1 MALYLVTGGAGFIGS
16 NLVRI
21 LLERGEKVRVLD
33 NFSTGKREN
42 LGGCGK
48 AEVIEGDIR
57 DMKMCLKAV
66 KGAHYVFHQA
76 ALPSV
81 QRSVINP
88 IETHNV
94 NTTGTLN
101 MLIASRD
108 CKVRRFI
115 YAASSSAYGGIGMKP
130 ASEDMP
136 PRPLSPYGASKLMGE
151 YYCRVFKGVFGLE
164 TVILRYFNVFG
175 PNQDPTT
182 EYAAVI
188 PKFLSLM
195 RSGKR
200 PPVYG
205 DGEQTRDFTYVDN
218 VVQGNLLA
226 CKANGIGGEVFNIAC
241 GGRIS
246 VNKLVEELNKL
257 LGTKLAPIYTRPRPG
272 EVRHSC
278 AAISKAKDLLGF
290 KVKVDFSEGLRRT
303 SAFFDE

>member
-16 NLVRI
+16 HLVRV
-21 LLERGEKVRVLD
+21 LLERGMKVRVLD

-42 LGGCGK
+42 LDGCGK
-48 AEVIEGDIR
+48 ADVIKGDIR
-57 DMKMCLKAV
+57 NMKMCMKAV

-81 QRSVINP
+81 QRSVVNP
-88 IETHNV
+88 IETHNI
-94 NTTGTLN
+94 NATGTLN

-108 CKVRRFI
+108 CRVRRFI
-115 YAASSSAYGGIGMKP
+115 YAGSSSAYGGIGKKP

-151 YYCRVFKGVFGLE
+151 YYCRVFTGVFGLE

-188 PKFLSLM
+188 PKFISLM
-195 RSGKR
+195 RRGDR

-226 CKANGIGGEVFNIAC
+226 CKAKRIGGEVFNIAC
-241 GGRIS
+241 GKMIS

-257 LGTKLAPIYTRPRPG
+257 LGTKLSPIHTRPRPG

-290 KVKVDFSEGLRRT
+290 RVTVDFSEGLMLT
-303 SAFFDE
+303 IACCDE